1 MQKNRLLW
9 ASRRG
14 MLELDLLLQPF
25 VENHYYLLSDD
36 DKQQFH
42 LFLELEDQ
50 QLFQWLVQKEKSSD
64 GNSQGISDIIHE
76 SRKNSTYKT
85 YN

>member
-1 MQKNRLLW
+1 MRKNRLLW

-25 VENHYYLLSDD
+25 VENHYDLLSDD

-42 LFLELEDQ
+42 LFLELEDL
-50 QLFQWLVQKEKSSD
+50 QLFQWLVQKEKASD
-64 GNSQGISDIIHE
+64 SNTQRIIDIIHA
-76 SRKNSTYKT
+76 SRKRTQ
-85 YN
+85 

>member
-25 VENHYYLLSDD
+25 VENHYDSLADD
-36 DKQQFH
+36 HKQQFH

-50 QLFQWLVQKEKSSD
+50 QLFQWLIHKEQAPDS
-64 GNSQGISDIIHE
+64 NMQRIVDIIHA
-76 SRKNSTYKT
+76 SRKSAQ
-85 YN
+85 

>member
-25 VENHYYLLSDD
+25 VENHYDNLSDD
-36 DKQQFH
+36 EKAQFH

-50 QLFQWLVQKEKSSD
+50 QLFQWLIHKDQASD
-64 GNSQGISDIIHE
+64 SNMQRIVDIIYA
-76 SRKNSTYKT
+76 SRKPAQ
-85 YN
+85 

>member
-14 MLELDLLLQPF
+14 MLELDLMLQPF
-25 VENHYYLLSDD
+25 VEKHYDSLADEH
-36 DKQQFH
+36 KRQFH

-50 QLFQWLVQKEKSSD
+50 QLFEWLVLKQPATDSSM
-64 GNSQGISDIIHE
+64 QRIVDIIYA
-76 SRKNSTYKT
+76 SRNSAL
-85 YN
+85 